1 MKNLNIILLLTLI
14 GLVFANPGYSSY
26 LVDSSNP
33 AYYGGSGS
41 GIGEIFQTAVYLI
54 GGYIVFKSIFKTS

>member
-1 MKNLNIILLLTLI
+1 MKNLNIIFLLTLI
-14 GLVFANPGYSSY
+14 DLVFANPGYNSY

-41 GIGEIFQTAVYLI
+41 GIGELFQTAAYLI
-54 GGYIVFKSIFKTS
+54 GGYIVYKSIFSTS

>member
-1 MKNLNIILLLTLI
+1 MKNLNIIFLLSLI
-14 GLVFANPGYSSY
+14 GLAFANPYNSW

-41 GIGEIFQTAVYLI
+41 GIGELFQTAAYLL
-54 GGYIVFKSIFKTS
+54 GGYIVFKSIFSTS